1 MVEIVFYCLMVLM
14 VMFQICIAFMSL
26 AGFTDP
32 VNVLEL
38 PVVVVRP

>member
-14 VMFQICIAFMSL
+14 VVFQICIAFMSL